1 MLIAGVLC
9 VCVAVVMAV
18 LGLRSLARPVGT
30 GTGTGTVGLIMRS
43 VAPPQ
48 LAGAIMLAAGGAV
61 ALAAPAATALP
72 VICVCIVGAL
82 GTVAAG
88 SYQTARYALRR
99 EEAAATC
106 SGSCAACTLACH

>member
-30 GTGTGTVGLIMRS
+30 GTAGPIMRS

-61 ALAAPAATALP
+61 ALAAPAATALS
-72 VICVCIVGAL
+72 VICVCVVGAL

-99 EEAAATC
+99 EEAPATY

>member
-9 VCVAVVMAV
+9 VSAAVIMAV

-30 GTGTGTVGLIMRS
+30 GTAGLIMRS

-48 LAGAIMLAAGGAV
+48 LASAIMLAAGGAV
-61 ALAAPAATALP
+61 ALAAPVATALP
-72 VICVCIVGAL
+72 VICVCVVGAL

-99 EEAAATC
+99 EAASATC

>member
-9 VCVAVVMAV
+9 VSAAVVLAV
-18 LGLRSLARPVGT
+18 LGLRSLVRPA
-30 GTGTGTVGLIMRS
+30 GTGTVELIMRS

-88 SYQTARYALRR
+88 SYQTARYTLRH
-99 EEAAATC
+99 EEAATTC